1 MNLFIECK
9 KRKGK
14 QRSIS
19 HSLTHSYTHTHTHT
33 GSEDARDFDVP
44 EAGGVMEGRVTEDVL
59 HVGIDLPKIKL

>member
-1 MNLFIECK
+1 MQKK
-9 KRKGK
+9 KRKTK
-14 QRSIS
+14 INIT
-19 HSLTHSYTHTHTHT
+19 LTHSLIHTHTHTHT